1 MEKVKVIVRNIPKG
15 KNHEAFTAYQLV
27 TDGGRLVDLRMCK
40 TVDTKLFDGMKKF
53 YVDAEVEDASARY
66 EYPRYYM
73 KAIDPDSIMKIS

>member
-27 TDGGRLVDLRMCK
+27 ADGGRLVDLRMCK

-53 YVDAEVEDASARY
+53 YVMAEVEDASARF
-66 EYPRYYM
+66 EYPRFYM
-73 KAIDPDSIMKIS
+73 KSIDPNSIEKIS